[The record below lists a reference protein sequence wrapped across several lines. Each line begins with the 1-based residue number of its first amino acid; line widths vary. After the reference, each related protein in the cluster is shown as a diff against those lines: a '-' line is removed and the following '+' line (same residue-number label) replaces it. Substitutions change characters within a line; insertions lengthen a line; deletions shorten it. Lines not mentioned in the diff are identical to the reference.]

1 VVKVV
6 WSEEKIQTLFEQPFF
21 ELIYKAYTCHKN
33 NFDAQEMEF
42 CTLSNIKT
50 GACPEDC
57 AYCPQSGHYKT
68 GVKKENLLDL
78 NAVLSQAKLAKE
90 NGAKRFCMGAAWRN
104 PPKKEF
110 LKVLEMIKEVK
121 KLGLET
127 CATLGMLD
135 KEQAEQLKTAGLDF
149 YNHNLD
155 TSENYYSSI
164 ITTRTY
170 EDRLKTIEHV
180 VNAKLNV
187 CCGGILGMGET
198 RQDRIQMLLTLN
210 QLPQLPQSIPIN
222 KLIPIKGT
230 PLEKSPPIDPFE
242 FIKTIAVTRILF
254 PTSRIRLSAGRE
266 DMPDETQAWC
276 FMAGANSIFIGD
288 VLLTAKNPSVMRD
301 IDLLKKLN
309 MRIPQYG

>member
-1 VVKVV
+1 
-6 WSEEKIQTLFEQPFF
+6 
-21 ELIYKAYTCHKN
+21 
-33 NFDAQEMEF
+33 
-42 CTLSNIKT
+42 
-50 GACPEDC
+50 
-57 AYCPQSGHYKT
+57 
-68 GVKKENLLDL
+68 
-78 NAVLSQAKLAKE
+78 
-90 NGAKRFCMGAAWRN
+90 
-104 PPKKEF
+104 
-110 LKVLEMIKEVK
+110 
-121 KLGLET
+121 
-127 CATLGMLD
+127 
-135 KEQAEQLKTAGLDF
+135 
-149 YNHNLD
+149 
-155 TSENYYSSI
+155 
-164 ITTRTY
+164 
-170 EDRLKTIEHV
+170 LKTIEHV